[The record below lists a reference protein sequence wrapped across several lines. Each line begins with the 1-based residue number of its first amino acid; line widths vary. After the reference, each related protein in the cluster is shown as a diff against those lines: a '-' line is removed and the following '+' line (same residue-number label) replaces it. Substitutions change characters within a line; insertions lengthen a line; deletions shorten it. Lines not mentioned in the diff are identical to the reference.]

1 MYMDMGL
8 GVDDIGDRS
17 MEIKIRIAEIDAQFN
32 TMLKAISADTIENF
46 NEGQVV
52 ALLNKKTNRNKKTQ
66 NLDSIKSAQH
76 SKNLRTIH

>member
-1 MYMDMGL
+1 MDMGL

-52 ALLNKKTNRNKKTQ
+52 ALLNKKTD
-66 NLDSIKSAQH
+66 L
-76 SKNLRTIH
+76 

>member
-52 ALLNKKTNRNKKTQ
+52 ALLNKKTD
-66 NLDSIKSAQH
+66 L
-76 SKNLRTIH
+76 